1 MDEVNKKIKFSTGLN
16 NKIRKKALF
25 FLFFIFLVAI
35 SVFLYFLFFSKKNT
49 INKSFLPVKEIQQKI
64 VFRRTINNMS
74 LEEKAAQLMFI
85 GVTPEEWEQIGDWK
99 YSIGGFLVN
108 KTWADIVKNNGL
120 IDLESQT
127 ASKSAILPF
136 FGADQEGGE
145 ICRFDWLDCTSQKQT
160 ENQQQA
166 FITAETRGV
175 DLKKLGI
182 NVVFAPVLDIAE
194 NNNDFI
200 WKRTFNS
207 NDEKITALLGSA
219 MIKGFTKA
227 GIIACPKHFPGHG
240 GTIIDSHLQ
249 LPEIECNQQCLEK
262 RIYPFKKVI
271 DNGAEM
277 IMIGHIKI
285 LNIKNQKTE
294 TKEDRPASL
303 SGYWITETLR
313 GQLNFKGVIIT
324 DDLLMRS
331 LAEIDY
337 PETENID
344 KTINFWWVAPASVES
359 IKAGADMVMIVG
371 APEVQEKVFQRLINA
386 IKNGEIPE
394 KRIDESLIRILRLKS
409 LLIY

>member
-1 MDEVNKKIKFSTGLN
+1 MDEVNKKN
-16 NKIRKKALF
+16 RKKIFF

-35 SVFLYFLFFSKKNT
+35 SAFLYFLFFSKKNT

-74 LEEKAAQLMFI
+74 LEEKAAQLMFV
-85 GVTPEEWEQIGDWK
+85 GVSPEEWEQLDDWK
-99 YSIGGFLVN
+99 YSAGGLLVN
-108 KTWADIVKNNGL
+108 KTWPDIINNGL

-145 ICRFDWLDCTSQKQT
+145 VCRFDWLDCTSQKQT

-166 FITAETRGV
+166 FMIAETRGV

-285 LNIKNQKTE
+285 SNIKNQKSKIEEEQPT
-294 TKEDRPASL
+294 SL
-303 SGYWITETLR
+303 SRYWITEVLR
-313 GQLNFKGVIIT
+313 NQLDFNGVIIT
-324 DDLLMRS
+324 DDLTMKALS
-331 LAEIDY
+331 QVDY
-337 PETENID
+337 SQKNIN
-344 KTINFWWVAPASVES
+344 KSQNFWWVAPAAIES

-371 APEVQEKVFQRLINA
+371 APEVQKKVYQKIIEA
-386 IKNGEIPE
+386 IKTSEISE
-394 KRIDESLIRILRLKS
+394 KSLDESLLRALKLKYFLNS
-409 LLIY
+409 H